1 MTEFSKLTSLSSL
14 VQVSN
19 VTCHWVYWLSTET
32 AVVVVVPGSD
42 GTRVSSFL
50 TERLGCLAS
59 QVPNYLFFRC
69 SEVDTLEFGKLRA
82 CAAVLAQA
90 HVALQGM

>member
-42 GTRVSSFL
+42 GTRV
-50 TERLGCLAS
+50 
-59 QVPNYLFFRC
+59 
-69 SEVDTLEFGKLRA
+69 
-82 CAAVLAQA
+82 
-90 HVALQGM
+90 